1 MVSKKLMHQAS
12 LKQRAV
18 ASEDALVQYRAEEL
32 SKLLDEV
39 GHIEEF
45 DFLLSLQVFD
55 RMELQPN
62 EKLSVVFLAGVRI
75 TL

>member
-1 MVSKKLMHQAS
+1 MVSKMLMHQAS